1 MCTGTSDETGEVLS
15 SVSIESVG
23 NGSDGEEANTS
34 LWVATDSYCTASGLL
49 MSYSSG
55 FFIPTLTHSQELRSE
70 GEDDDSLLLVFI
82 GELLIPCDFTFTLS
96 LDGIEYSSSLT
107 SVNETYAYVLLDDDR
122 LEDFDESYL
131 VTVALTYTYQNISH
145 NTSVI
150 TLKEVDESELK
161 QQRKERNTLIY
172 VFVGIVSFIVVVGVV
187 TIVILLI
194 KVRKFKKLAYPNLV
208 DAPEL

>member
-1 MCTGTSDETGEVLS
+1 
-15 SVSIESVG
+15 
-23 NGSDGEEANTS
+23 
-34 LWVATDSYCTASGLL
+34 

-55 FFIPTLTHSQELRSE
+55 FFIPTLNHSQELRSE

-107 SVNETYAYVLLDDDR
+107 SVNETYASVLLDGDR